1 MTLHLPGADLPRVGD
16 PLITDVVAG
25 GLATIDPA
33 LPGAS
38 AEAAASLGME
48 TGAHQLLLILVD
60 GLGYELI

>member
-38 AEAAASLGME
+38 AQAAASLGME
-48 TGAHQLLLILVD
+48 TGAHQLL
-60 GLGYELI
+60 